1 MEISVGGHNM
11 KNSLKYLWRILVILL
26 VNVLIIAL
34 VGNYGG
40 SVQTLSKVGST
51 GEEVR
56 QIQTKLKEYGVYSG
70 EVDGIYGSQTKK
82 GRNRLPKIQRSCSG
96 WNCWRANTPQDG
108 DFLRSWTRRIQ
119 QQ

>member
-1 MEISVGGHNM
+1 M

-56 QIQTKLKEYGVYSG
+56 Q
-70 EVDGIYGSQTKK
+70 
-82 GRNRLPKIQRSCSG
+82 
-96 WNCWRANTPQDG
+96 
-108 DFLRSWTRRIQ
+108 
-119 QQ
+119 